1 MATLEVTAADVP
13 DTDWRARLPRLGT
26 DRVVLRELQP
36 TDAPALYGLVCH
48 SNVVREMWPPP
59 ASVEGF
65 EQFIEWTWR
74 ERAAG
79 RYVSFGIVPQGRADA
94 VGLFELRN
102 LQHDFFRAE
111 LGFVLDP
118 AWWGTGVFGRAS
130 RLLFEFAF
138 SVLHVHRIEA
148 RASTDNVR
156 SNAALRKVGARH
168 EGVLRSAFAYDGKFF
183 DQNLWAIVAGFD
195 ETSPSASDAKRSDT
209 HPRAS

>member
-13 DTDWRARLPRLGT
+13 ADWRARLPRLGT

-74 ERAAG
+74 ERVAG
-79 RYVSFGIVPQGRADA
+79 R
-94 VGLFELRN
+94 
-102 LQHDFFRAE
+102 
-111 LGFVLDP
+111 
-118 AWWGTGVFGRAS
+118 
-130 RLLFEFAF
+130 
-138 SVLHVHRIEA
+138 
-148 RASTDNVR
+148 
-156 SNAALRKVGARH
+156 
-168 EGVLRSAFAYDGKFF
+168 F